1 MKPEHKHTLK
11 GNFLKHFKNSNSIQK
26 VKLQQIMTWQKLDNF
41 LREEVVLVE
50 KKTKRGKQEGIS
62 KWKHVYVERLKG
74 VKR

>member
-1 MKPEHKHTLK
+1 
-11 GNFLKHFKNSNSIQK
+11 
-26 VKLQQIMTWQKLDNF
+26 MTWQKLDNF